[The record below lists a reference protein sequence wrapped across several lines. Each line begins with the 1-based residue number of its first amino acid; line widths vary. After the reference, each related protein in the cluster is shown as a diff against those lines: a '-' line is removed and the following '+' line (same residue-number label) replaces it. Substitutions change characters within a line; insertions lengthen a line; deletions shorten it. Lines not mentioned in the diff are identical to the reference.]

1 VIFLF
6 VFTVS
11 SSRIIF
17 RGINFSPIAR
27 FVYWRFIANFLLLT
41 WLGRCPAETPY
52 TEVALFCTLVF
63 FVLISAIAAWSHV
76 VTYLY
81 LRRDSARA
89 LTFSKVLNL

>member
-1 VIFLF
+1 LF
-6 VFTVS
+6 VFTIS

-17 RGINFSPIAR
+17 RGMNFSPIAR

-52 TEVALFCTLVF
+52 TEVALFCTVVF

-81 LRRDSARA
+81 LRADNSNVLR
-89 LTFSKVLNL
+89 LSKVLNL